1 MTPGRAVPVSPIPAG
16 ERPVIEPIRKAAM
29 RGNPPEEL
37 DMPSVREAVAGLVES
52 DRLDHWLVEAPE
64 PVLIRLMAPL
74 EMLAFQYHRE
84 PRQDRH
90 LVRAARVA
98 CEELDDALEEC
109 PEDLLRAVLR
119 LRGTVQPQ
127 PQPDAGAEA
136 R

>member
-1 MTPGRAVPVSPIPAG
+1 MTPAGPA
-16 ERPVIEPIRKAAM
+16 RKAAV
-29 RGNPPEEL
+29 RGKPPEEP

-98 CEELDDALEEC
+98 CEELEDALEEC
-109 PEDLLRAVLR
+109 PEDLRRAVLR
-119 LRGTVQPQ
+119 LRGTVRAE
-127 PQPDAGAEA
+127 AGAEA
-136 R
+136 GAG